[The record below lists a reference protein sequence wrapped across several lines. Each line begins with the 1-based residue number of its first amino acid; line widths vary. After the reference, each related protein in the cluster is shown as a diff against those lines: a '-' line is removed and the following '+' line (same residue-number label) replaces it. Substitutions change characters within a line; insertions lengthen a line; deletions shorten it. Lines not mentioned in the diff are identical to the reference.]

1 MLEVNR
7 LRALHA
13 LAKFGSVNAAAAA
26 LHCTPSAISQQLAKL
41 ERETG
46 TVLSEKDGRGLRLTD
61 AGRLLARSAVTILDQ
76 IEQAEAALA
85 AHHETVT
92 GRLVIA
98 SFATACRALLPHAL
112 STLHTD
118 YPRLNTALLELN
130 PYEATAAL
138 AKGEADVAVV
148 DDWPEVGLRLPE
160 GTSSRELG
168 LDVADLI
175 VPAGHALTANTS
187 VTLEAARPQRWIA
200 SPPGTICHDWLMR
213 VLPGVQPDY
222 YVGEFETQLT
232 LIAAGLGI
240 ALVPRLARTGLP
252 EGVVALAVSPTPTRR
267 VMAVWRT
274 SSAARPAVLAAV
286 EAFEAAWQAVT
297 RQIER

>member
-1 MLEVNR
+1 MLDVSR
-7 LRALHA
+7 LRALDA
-13 LAKFGSVNAAAAA
+13 LAKFGSVNAAATA

-61 AGRLLARSAVTILDQ
+61 AGRLLAANAVAILDQ

-85 AHHETVT
+85 AHQQTVT

-98 SFATACRALLPHAL
+98 SFATACRALLPEAL
-112 STLHTD
+112 STLHSEH
-118 YPRLNTALLELN
+118 PQLKTALLELN
-130 PYEATAAL
+130 PYEAMTAL

-160 GTSSRELG
+160 GTSSQDLG

-175 VPAGHALTANTS
+175 LPAGHELHQAKP
-187 VTLEAARPQRWIA
+187 VTLDAARSQRWIA

-213 VLPGVQPDY
+213 VLPGVKPDY

-232 LIAAGLGI
+232 LIAAGLGV
-240 ALVPRLARTGLP
+240 ALVPRLARSGLP
-252 EGVVALAVSPTPTRR
+252 KGVVAVPVTPTPTRR
-267 VMAVWRT
+267 VMVVWRT

-286 EAFEAAWQAVT
+286 EALESGWKTIT
-297 RQIER
+297 RGLKA

>member
-1 MLEVNR
+1 MLEVSR

-13 LAKFGSVNAAAAA
+13 LARFGSVNAAAAA

-61 AGRLLARSAVTILDQ
+61 AGRLLARSAVAILDQ

-85 AHHETVT
+85 AHHETVS

-98 SFATACRALLPHAL
+98 SFATACRALLPRAL
-112 STLHTD
+112 STLHD
-118 YPRLNTALLELN
+118 DHPRLATALLELN
-130 PYEATAAL
+130 PYEAMTAL

-148 DDWPEVGLRLPE
+148 DDWPEVGLHLPD

-175 VPAGHALTANTS
+175 VPAGHALAAGGP
-187 VTLEAARPQRWIA
+187 VTLESARPHRWIA

-213 VLPGVQPDY
+213 VLPGVRPDY
-222 YVGEFETQLT
+222 YAGEFETQLT

-240 ALVPRLARTGLP
+240 ALVPRLARSGLP
-252 EGVVALAVSPTPTRR
+252 DGAVAVAVSPTPTRR
-267 VMAVWRT
+267 VMVLWRT
-274 SSAARPAVLAAV
+274 SSSARPAVLAAA
-286 EAFEAAWQAVT
+286 EALEQAWHDIT
-297 RQIER
+297 RRTGR